1 MKILEQP
8 LHEYLVG
15 ANVEV
20 DMGTFEEKVLS
31 VAKDYING
39 VEMDLIDLK
48 LPNIKIPRRQMKTIR
63 RQYQTVYTQ
72 YMKQLNYKQKMDQP
86 VKDKTKLVEQ
96 LFKDIDNVCTY

>member
-8 LHEYLVG
+8 LHDYLVG

-31 VAKDYING
+31 VARNHIN
-39 VEMDLIDLK
+39 EMDLK
-48 LPNIKIPRRQMKTIR
+48 LPNIKIPHRQVKTIR
-63 RQYQTVYTQ
+63 KQYQDLYNQ

-86 VKDKTKLVEQ
+86 VKDKVACVEQ

>member
-8 LHEYLVG
+8 LHDYLVG

-20 DMGTFEEKVLS
+20 DMGTFEEKTLS
-31 VAKDYING
+31 VARNYINNT
-39 VEMDLIDLK
+39 DLK
-48 LPNIKIPRRQMKTIR
+48 PPNIKIPHRQVKTIR
-63 RQYQTVYTQ
+63 KQYQNLYNQ

-86 VKDKTKLVEQ
+86 VKDKVACVEQ